1 VTTSARNWKHAT
13 EGPEF
18 ENAWSLG
25 ADCGI
30 DDLDAILKSNLLCN
44 DLGLDPITLGATIAA
59 AMELFEKGKIDESQT
74 GMALTFGNAD
84 AMVALTEMAAYRR
97 GFGNEIAEG
106 SKRMTAK
113 FGDPDLFMGVKGQ
126 EFPAYDPRAIQGMG
140 LGYATSNRG
149 ACHLRAYTVAAE
161 VVGNPDQMDPRATE
175 GKAELAIAFQNTS
188 TVVDATGLCL
198 FLTFGTTLEAI
209 RPILTAATGIELDDD
224 QMLQVGERIWNLERL
239 WNNRA
244 GLTAADDS
252 LPKRM
257 LREPIV
263 AGPAQGEVNRLTE
276 MLPEYYELRGWS
288 PEGEPEMGKLAELG
302 ID

>member
-1 VTTSARNWKHAT
+1 
-13 EGPEF
+13 
-18 ENAWSLG
+18 
-25 ADCGI
+25 
-30 DDLDAILKSNLLCN
+30 ILKSNWLCN

-59 AMELFEKGKIDESQT
+59 AMELFEKGKLDQSQT

-84 AMVALTEMAAYRR
+84 AMVALTEMTAYRR